1 MFHINVLKT
10 KNLDLEYTE
19 SLIVKDIRIL
29 KFVSMI
35 KQKIFNCIIL
45 IIIISSFSSS
55 QTRIEEEPKSYF
67 WGLIRV
73 PNDNN
78 SEKVPIYDRLFRYRE
93 FAAPINY
100 MPIEM
105 RYGLGVTGKLTG
117 SSSALSAGDLDNW
130 IWLDSD
136 ITPLDQS
143 IENIAGTSLDI
154 DFGMINIPN
163 LIMKTSW
170 MNILTGFNYRSSSI
184 FSPKSIPDDW
194 KEGTS
199 LNDKTIQFKPD
210 IKEYLITNSL
220 QWQPYNS
227 WYLNLRYGYGLAF
240 SKFYFDKDL
249 ETMNESP
256 KGSGTSMS
264 IGFGFR
270 YIIDPGKLNRFSIGL
285 DLRHSY
291 TKINK
296 IEDPNDVTPVNR
308 FDIANY
314 GLHVTLS
321 TFYGGKKTTGDEAKS
336 IYYNKDYIG
345 AKRRFLDFINS
356 YPNHSNKYRAMKFI
370 ENCNKRIPY
379 QIMEEG
385 LYFDD
390 IGDSEKALDKY
401 IKARARVITND
412 SLIVKS
418 LNFRI
423 DEIARKW
430 MNSAELL
437 LDRGFYKEALSLI
450 KKVSQFSEVDQK
462 VIDKFNSYV
471 ILEQGQKLQS
481 ILIFGKAMKKYAEA
495 LKLNGALQ
503 SNIRALQYQAGIQL
517 VELADKVKDFDEIV
531 LAIQSLEEAS
541 ELTSSIGP
549 QNERLLK
556 DLKFKLNKYSE
567 YKSKMII
574 DYEMSKARYIQ
585 AVARAPRLTVGMTLP
600 FIEELLG
607 KPHDKVISTKLNQ
620 KEQLWIYFLKDK
632 KLELS
637 FKDFILFK
645 VEEK

>member
-1 MFHINVLKT
+1 
-10 KNLDLEYTE
+10 
-19 SLIVKDIRIL
+19 
-29 KFVSMI
+29 MI
-35 KQKIFNCIIL
+35 KQNIFNCIIL
-45 IIIISSFSSS
+45 IVSISSFSIS
-55 QTRIEEEPKSYF
+55 QTKTEKEPKSYF
-67 WGLIRV
+67 WGLIKI
-73 PNDNN
+73 PYDNS
-78 SEKVPIYDRLFRYRE
+78 SEKVPIYDRLFRNRE
-93 FAAPINY
+93 FASPITY
-100 MPIEM
+100 IPIEM
-105 RYGLGVTGKLTG
+105 RYGLGITGKLTG
-117 SSSALSAGDLDNW
+117 SAATPSAGDLDNW
-130 IWLDSD
+130 IWFDKEVTS
-136 ITPLDQS
+136 LDQG
-143 IENIAGTSLDI
+143 IENIAGSSLDI
-154 DFGMINIPN
+154 DFGMLNIPN

-170 MNILTGFNYRSSSI
+170 MNIMTGFNYRSSSI
-184 FSPKSIPDDW
+184 FSPKSIPNDW

-199 LNDKTIQFKPD
+199 LSGKMIQFKPD

-240 SKFYFDKDL
+240 SNFYFDDEL

-270 YIIDPGKLNRFSIGL
+270 YIIDPGKSNRFSIGF

-296 IEDPNDVTPVNR
+296 IDDPQDVTPVNR

-314 GLHVTLS
+314 GLYLTLS

-336 IYYNKDYIG
+336 IYYEKDYIS
-345 AKRRFLDFINS
+345 AKRKFLEFINAN
-356 YPNHSNKYRAMKFI
+356 PNHSNKYRALKFI
-370 ENCNKRIPY
+370 KMCNKRIPY

-401 IKARARVITND
+401 IKARARVMTND
-412 SLIVKS
+412 SLFVKS

-437 LDRGFYKEALSLI
+437 LDRGFYKDALMLV

-462 VIDKFNSYV
+462 TLNKFNSYV
-471 ILEQGQKLQS
+471 ILEQGQKLQT
-481 ILIFGKAMKKYAEA
+481 ILILGKAMTKYSEA
-495 LKLNGALQ
+495 LKLNSELE

-517 VELADKVKDFDEIV
+517 VELADSVKDFDEIV

-541 ELTSSIGP
+541 KLTSSIG
-549 QNERLLK
+549 QRNEQLLK
-556 DLKFKLNKYSE
+556 DLKLKLNKYSE

-574 DYEMSKARYIQ
+574 DYEMSKARYVQ
-585 AVARAPRLTVGMTLP
+585 AIARAPRLTIGMTLP
-600 FIEELLG
+600 LIEELLG
-607 KPHDKVISTKLNQ
+607 KPHDKVVSNDLNQ

-632 KLELS
+632 SLELS

>member
-1 MFHINVLKT
+1 
-10 KNLDLEYTE
+10 
-19 SLIVKDIRIL
+19 
-29 KFVSMI
+29 MI
-35 KQKIFNCIIL
+35 KQNIFNCIIL
-45 IIIISSFSSS
+45 IITISSFLSS
-55 QTRIEEEPKSYF
+55 QTRTEKEPKSYF
-67 WGLIRV
+67 WGLINI
-73 PNDNN
+73 PYDNN
-78 SEKVPIYDRLFRYRE
+78 SEKVPIYDRLFRNRE
-93 FAAPINY
+93 FASPITY

-117 SSSALSAGDLDNW
+117 SAATPSAGDLDNW
-130 IWLDSD
+130 IWFDKEVTS
-136 ITPLDQS
+136 LDQG
-143 IENIAGTSLDI
+143 IQNIAGTSLDI

-170 MNILTGFNYRSSSI
+170 MNIVTGFNYRSSSI
-184 FSPKSIPDDW
+184 FSPKNIPDDW
-194 KEGTS
+194 KDGTS
-199 LNDKTIQFKPD
+199 LSEETIQFKPD
-210 IKEYLITNSL
+210 IKEYLITNSI

-240 SKFYFDKDL
+240 SNFYFNEEL

-256 KGSGTSMS
+256 AGSGTSMN

-270 YIIDPGKLNRFSIGL
+270 YIIDPGKSNRFSIGF

-296 IEDPNDVTPVNR
+296 IDDPQDITPVNR

-314 GLHVTLS
+314 GLYLTLS

-336 IYYNKDYIG
+336 IYYKKDYII
-345 AKRRFLDFINS
+345 AKRKFLEFINS
-356 YPNHSNKYRAMKFI
+356 YPNHSNKYRALKFI
-370 ENCNKRIPY
+370 DMCNKRIPY

-390 IGDSEKALDKY
+390 MGDSEKALDRY

-412 SLIVKS
+412 SLIVRS

-437 LDRGFYKEALSLI
+437 LDRGFYKDALNLV

-462 VIDKFNSYV
+462 ILDKFNSYV

-481 ILIFGKAMKKYAEA
+481 ILILGKAMTKYSEA
-495 LKLNGALQ
+495 LKLNSELE

-531 LAIQSLEEAS
+531 LAVQSLEEAAK
-541 ELTSSIGP
+541 LTSSIG
-549 QNERLLK
+549 QRNEQLLK
-556 DLKFKLNKYSE
+556 DLKLKLNKYSE

-574 DYEMSKARYIQ
+574 NHEMSKARYVQ
-585 AVARAPRLTVGMTLP
+585 AIARAPRLTIGMTLP
-600 FIEELLG
+600 LIEELLG
-607 KPHDKVISTKLNQ
+607 KPHEKVVSDDLNQ
-620 KEQLWIYFLKDK
+620 KEQLWVYFLKDK
-632 KLELS
+632 NLELS